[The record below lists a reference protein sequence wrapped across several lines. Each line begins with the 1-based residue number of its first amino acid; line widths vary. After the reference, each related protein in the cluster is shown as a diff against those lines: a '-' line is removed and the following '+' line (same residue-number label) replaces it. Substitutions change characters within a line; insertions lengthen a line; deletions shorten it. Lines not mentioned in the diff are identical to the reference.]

1 MRKIAIFLAA
11 ILLAPACGEK
21 TPQPGNDDLEGVWEC
36 IKGCEAEMLEFNI
49 ADEGQVF
56 FLFTGQRMYHSGTW
70 KLEKNR
76 LTLAYDNEETLIYP
90 LTLKNDTL
98 VLGDNEMVFAAYTP
112 AEDPCDLSSF
122 FALMDDISFSQPML
136 EDFPWNVSTDSGTE
150 EVIINGQMVQTI
162 VRLEGDFSAI
172 WKTAGTVA
180 AELRNLGFDTDP
192 LMVSDLVSGYRKGS
206 CVVIFRP
213 EIDDEDDT
221 EAEVPLSIYFG
232 KLPY

>member
-192 LMVSDLVSGYRKGS
+192 LMVSDLVAYS
-206 CVVIFRP
+206 CPTRTVILAQP
-213 EIDDEDDT
+213 
-221 EAEVPLSIYFG
+221 G
-232 KLPY
+232 Q

>member
-76 LTLAYDNEETLIYP
+76 LTLAYDNEETLTYP

-98 VLGDNEMVFAAYTP
+98 VLGNNEMVFTAYTP

-232 KLPY
+232 KLP